1 MADFVLFRLLT
12 IAAFV
17 VITGSVLWT
26 GVLTDSSGTLD
37 PDAGSITYV
46 AAAVGAAVLFAY
58 FDEARGSVRKNDRKR
73 RY

>member
-1 MADFVLFRLLT
+1 MLFRLLI

-26 GVLTDSSGTLD
+26 GVLTDSSGTLTL
-37 PDAGSITYV
+37 DAGSITYV
-46 AAAVGAAVLFAY
+46 ATAIGAAVLFAY
-58 FDEARGSVRKNDRKR
+58 FDKTRGSIRRNPGGDRKR